1 MFGFLTAASVS
12 RAHFLGALMLLM
24 LVSSQAF
31 AADTMQAS
39 AEDGYG
45 RITITLDPTGH
56 AQASLEGA
64 VLKLSFDRKVTLDSS
79 AVTSQLSDYITGA
92 RVDNDGKTIR
102 FALTQTFRLHTS
114 NVGNKTAID
123 LVSDKLAG
131 NPPDLAKP
139 AVAERKPV
147 NLAALPAV
155 KVRAGV
161 YEKYSR
167 LVFDWP
173 EKTAYSVF
181 PSKGHLTVRF
191 KAVAQPDFSPLDRIS
206 PPWVKPAGWHV
217 DDQSMTVELT
227 IDPGSKYKDFA
238 DGNHIVIDVLS
249 PLTDSTA
256 VAPKV
261 TGASPA
267 QAQIIADAAARLNAK
282 PAADAKPAEQP
293 KTPPAPTPAAQT
305 ASAQPASAQT
315 TQTAAATDAPPIP
328 ADAQSE
334 AATAERT
341 AKGAVLVIPHASG
354 HAVAAFLR
362 GMTAWMVIDTAIPI
376 DPAKLK
382 TELGDL
388 PSSVDVASGNDA
400 TIIRIGLKQPEQ
412 IAVTEDGVNL
422 KFLLAPGDTT
432 NPLGI
437 GFARDVSDNGNAA
450 LVTLLPAANRVLT
463 LSDPNVGDSI
473 VAVLGRAGRAV
484 LAGRDYA
491 DFSLL
496 PTAAGI
502 VLKPL
507 SDGVTVTA
515 HDARVRIAK
524 PGGLSLTPP
533 AATSDSPALLTDAN
547 DDASFLDFAHWPK
560 AEGAKFLETERK
572 LRENIAKAATPAKVN
587 GERLA
592 LAHFYLANGFA
603 AETLGVLKQMHESDP
618 ALDGNRHLQVMR
630 AASDYLMGRYR
641 DTHNDLIGASFVGDR
656 HAAFWRGLAD
666 AATEDWTDARQ
677 SLLDAGPVIKRYP
690 VEWRARAG
698 LAMTN
703 AALAAGSVENA
714 DLALAKTPK
723 SLPKTLMLERELA
736 HARLLAAEDRYKTA
750 KPIFAAL
757 KQSGDDRIAANAI
770 YEDIKAAIDARVM
783 SRTKGIETLEELRFR
798 WRGDA
803 LEMKTLRKLGALYFA
818 GGQWREGLEKL
829 RVASLYFP
837 NDDLARQAQ
846 DDMRNAFE
854 SLFLKGKA
862 DKIPP
867 IEALSLFYDFIDL
880 TPIGPN
886 GDEMIRRMT
895 ERLTN
900 VDLLGPAS
908 ALLAYQV
915 NKRLDGVARAQVAA
929 RLAMLYLMDHK
940 PEKALETL
948 RNTTLSGLPD
958 DVNHQRMMLEARA
971 LAQMKRYDQAL
982 DLVSV
987 DTSED
992 AKKLQA
998 DIAWDSGQWSTAAQ
1012 TTENL
1017 LGQHWSDDKP
1027 LADEERTDVMR
1038 AAIAYSLA
1046 NDETSL
1052 ERLRAHFAPKM
1063 QGTPDANAF
1072 AVVTQNID
1080 QQGLAFRETAAK
1092 LASVGTLEAFMKD
1105 FKQKYSY

>member
-1 MFGFLTAASVS
+1 MLSRFTESTVS
-12 RAHFLGALMLLM
+12 RAHFMGALMLLM
-24 LVSSQAF
+24 LVTTHAF
-31 AADTMQAS
+31 AADTMQATP
-39 AEDGYG
+39 EDGYG
-45 RITITLDPTGH
+45 RVTVTLDQPGRV
-56 AQASLEGA
+56 QASLDGA
-64 VLKLSFDRKVTLDSS
+64 VLRIAFDRKVTLDPSLV
-79 AVTSQLSDYITGA
+79 ATQLSAYVNGGRI
-92 RVDNDGKTIR
+92 DNAGKTMS

-114 NVGNKTAID
+114 TSGNKTAID
-123 LVSDKLAG
+123 LVPDSFAG
-131 NPPDLAKP
+131 NPPDLPKQTAAPAKP
-139 AVAERKPV
+139 VDIAT
-147 NLAALPAV
+147 LPTLR
-155 KVRAGV
+155 VRAGI
-161 YEKYSR
+161 YQKYSR

-173 EKTAYSVF
+173 QKTAYTVF

-191 KAVAQPDFSPLDRIS
+191 KGLAQPDFSALDRLS
-206 PPWVKPAGWHV
+206 PPWVKQAGWHV
-217 DDQSMTVELT
+217 EGQNTVVEFT
-227 IDPGSKYKDFA
+227 TDPGSKPHAFE
-238 DGNHIVIDVLS
+238 DGRRVVIDVMS
-249 PLTDSTA
+249 PDNDSTA
-256 VAPKV
+256 VAAKV
-261 TGASPA
+261 AGISPA
-267 QAQIIADAAARLNAK
+267 QAQAIADAAAKLNPK
-282 PAADAKPAEQP
+282 PDDAKPA
-293 KTPPAPTPAAQT
+293 QT
-305 ASAQPASAQT
+305 ATAQPASDKTRTQDAT
-315 TQTAAATDAPPIP
+315 TQPP
-328 ADAQSE
+328 ADAAPAEPQNE
-334 AATAERT
+334 AAMAERT

-354 HAVAAFLR
+354 HAVAAFQR

-382 TELGDL
+382 TQLGDL
-388 PSSVDVASGNDA
+388 PNSVDVASGNDA
-400 TIIRIGLKQPEQ
+400 TIIRIGLKQAEQ

-422 KFLLAPGDTT
+422 KFLLAPDDNT

-450 LVTLLPAANRVLT
+450 LVTLLPSANRVLT
-463 LSDPNVGDSI
+463 LSDPNVGDTI
-473 VAVLGRAGRAV
+473 IAVLGRAGRAV
-484 LAGRDYA
+484 LSGRDYA

-502 VLKPL
+502 VIKPL

-524 PGGLSLTPP
+524 PDGLSLTPP

-547 DDASFLDFAHWPK
+547 DNASFLDFAHWPK
-560 AEGAKFLETERK
+560 AEGAKFLDMERK
-572 LRENIAKAATPAKVN
+572 LRENIAKAPAAKVN
-587 GERLA
+587 AERLA
-592 LAHFYLANGFA
+592 LAQFYLANNYA

-630 AASDYLMGRYR
+630 AAADYMMGRYR

-666 AATEDWTDARQ
+666 AATDDWTDARQ
-677 SLLDAGPVIKRYP
+677 SLLDAGPVLKRYP
-690 VEWRARAG
+690 TEWRARAQ

-714 DLALAKTPK
+714 DLALARVPK
-723 SLPKTLMLERELA
+723 SLPRTLMLERQLA

-757 KQSGDDRIAANAI
+757 KLSGDDRIAANAI
-770 YEDIKAAIDARVM
+770 YEDTKAAIDAGVM
-783 SRTKGIETLEELRFR
+783 SHKKGIETLEELRFR

-803 LEMKTLRKLGALYFA
+803 LEMKTLRKLGQLYFA

-854 SLFLKGKA
+854 DLFLKGKA
-862 DKIPP
+862 DKIAP

-880 TPIGPN
+880 TPIGPK

-895 ERLTN
+895 DRLAK
-900 VDLLGPAS
+900 VDLLAPATT
-908 ALLAYQV
+908 LLAYQV
-915 NKRLDGVARAQVAA
+915 NKRLDGVARAQVAG

-948 RNTTLSGLPD
+948 RDTTISGLPD

-987 DTSED
+987 DSSQD
-992 AKKLQA
+992 AKQLEA
-998 DIAWDSGQWSTAAQ
+998 DIAWDSGQWNMAAQ
-1012 TTENL
+1012 NTETL
-1017 LGQHWSDDKP
+1017 LGQRWSDDKP
-1027 LADEERTDVMR
+1027 LAPEERTDVMR

-1063 QGTPDANAF
+1063 KGTPDANAF

-1092 LASVGTLEAFMKD
+1092 VASVGTLEAFMKD
-1105 FKQKYSY
+1105 FSSKYSY